1 MILGQN
7 LKKISK
13 ITSNKK
19 ALIAQCNPRS
29 IVRNLTLL
37 SLLLIW
43 SIVLQVRKQELKW
56 FWRWNPSRW
65 DCSCLKY
72 LFKINQKDTI
82 KVAFLLTYFML
93 ILRFYTPWKRQK
105 TRSFQCE
112 SQNESNKK
120 AKHAKF
126 SEKRTFLTPRG
137 EKCSIFGEFGVLCFL
152 VTPVLRFA
160 VLLYHRRN
168 IQMT

>member
-1 MILGQN
+1 M
-7 LKKISK
+7 
-13 ITSNKK
+13 
-19 ALIAQCNPRS
+19 IAQCNPRS

-137 EKCSIFGEFGVLCFL
+137 EKCSFFGEFGVLCFL